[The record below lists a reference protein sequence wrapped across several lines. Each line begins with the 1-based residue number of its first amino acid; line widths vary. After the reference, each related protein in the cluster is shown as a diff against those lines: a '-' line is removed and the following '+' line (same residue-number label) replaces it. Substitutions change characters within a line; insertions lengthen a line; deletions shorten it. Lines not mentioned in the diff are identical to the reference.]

1 MNDENVKDYQQQ
13 EQIIKTI
20 KKRFMTYGYKRIKTS
35 AFEQYDVY
43 SHVKS
48 SIHQRDMVKIIDRT
62 GDVLVLRPD
71 ATIPI
76 TRKIAQ
82 DMTRISGEGGYFYL
96 QDLFRHP
103 FNHNDHIEN
112 KQAGFEYFGK
122 TSPEADAEVIALVCI
137 NL

>member
-71 ATIPI
+71 ATRAEEH
-76 TRKIAQ
+76 T
-82 DMTRISGEGGYFYL
+82 SEL
-96 QDLFRHP
+96 QSRG
-103 FNHNDHIEN
+103 
-112 KQAGFEYFGK
+112 Q
-122 TSPEADAEVIALVCI
+122 LVCRLLLEQKKQERTR
-137 NL
+137 NG

>member
-20 KKRFMTYGYKRIKTS
+20 KNRFVTYGYKRIKTS

-62 GDVLVLRPD
+62 GDVLALRPD

-82 DMTRISGEGGYFYL
+82 DMTNITGERRDRKSTRL
-96 QDLFRHP
+96 NSSHV
-103 FNHNDHIEN
+103 
-112 KQAGFEYFGK
+112 A
-122 TSPEADAEVIALVCI
+122 TSYAVYSLKKK
-137 NL
+137 NR